1 MCRAPG
7 NDDAPLTL
15 ATAPPADETPEMRAQ
30 RIQEVQRAKEISDEI
45 DNQLM
50 VKRNAL
56 KKRQKMDKVVLLG
69 QSESHVAFSSFSAF

>member
-15 ATAPPADETPEMRAQ
+15 ATAPPADETPEIRAQ

-45 DNQLM
+45 DDQLM
-50 VKRNAL
+50 HAL

-69 QSESHVAFSSFSAF
+69 QSESRVAFSSFSAF

>member
-1 MCRAPG
+1 
-7 NDDAPLTL
+7 
-15 ATAPPADETPEMRAQ
+15 MRVQ

-56 KKRQKMDKVVLLG
+56 KKRQKMGKLLG
-69 QSESHVAFSSFSAF
+69 QSESRVASISLTQHIRPRRSALFRRFRLAVARI